1 MHDAARASLTVD
13 LDALAHNH
21 AILKTVA
28 AGAEV
33 APVVKSDAYGLGAGP
48 VGLRLWAEGTRSFF
62 VARLDEGERLRAA
75 LGPDRPAVIY
85 VLDGFAAA
93 ARDRYETAALTPAL
107 SSAAQVEAARHWRGG
122 PRLALHVDTGMNRQG
137 LTGAEALALADAGRG
152 GGLEVGLIMSHLGAA
167 ATPGDPHNAEQ
178 LARFQ
183 RLRAAFPNA
192 RASLAASAGAFL
204 GPDYRFDMVRP
215 GVSVYGG
222 GPFETPHAELRAVA
236 TLAAPVIDIRTLKAG
251 ERLGY
256 GSHEVKTPVRCAIV
270 AAGYS
275 DGLIRTARNGA
286 HAWLAGASRPI
297 LIINMDILAIEIGDA
312 DVSIGDSVELLGDR
326 APVDAFAAAAGTV
339 AHEVLTRISGRAQ
352 RRYLGAVRD

>member
-13 LDALAHNH
+13 LDALAHNLSV
-21 AILKTVA
+21 LKTA
-28 AGAEV
+28 AASAEV

-75 LGPDRPAVIY
+75 LGPDRPATIY

-107 SSAAQVEAARHWRGG
+107 SSAAQVEAARHWPAA

-137 LTGAEALALADAGRG
+137 LTGAEALALADAGSAT
-152 GGLEVGLIMSHLGAA
+152 GLDVSLIMSHLGAA
-167 ATPGDPHNAEQ
+167 TTPDDLHNAEQ
-178 LARFQ
+178 LARF
-183 RLRAAFPNA
+183 RTIRAAFPGA
-192 RASLAASAGAFL
+192 RASLAASAGTFL

-215 GVSVYGG
+215 GVSLYGG
-222 GPFETPHAELRAVA
+222 GPFETAHPDLKAVA
-236 TLAAPVIDIRTLKAG
+236 TLTAPVVDIRTLKAG

-256 GSHEVKTPVRCAIV
+256 GQHEVDRPVRCAIV

-275 DGLIRTARNGA
+275 DGLIRDARNGA
-286 HAWLAGASRPI
+286 RAWLAGAARPI
-297 LIINMDILAIEIGDA
+297 LIINMDILAIEIGEA
-312 DVSIGDSVELLGDR
+312 DVAIGDNAQLLGDR

-339 AHEVLTRISGRAQ
+339 AHEVLTRISSRAE
-352 RRYLGAVRD
+352 RRYMGEAA